1 MTGLGLSI
9 GNTPQPADRPNL
21 PCQDVQR
28 PTEDR
33 RPAVPMSRVV
43 RMSHRLVRAE
53 ASVKR
58 IRRVALLLLAL
69 SVVFGLLLVANI
81 VVLLIISGDRTV
93 LVVQVGILAVL
104 TLLFDTGAW
113 ALQRIASG
121 SAANDPS

>member
-1 MTGLGLSI
+1 
-9 GNTPQPADRPNL
+9 
-21 PCQDVQR
+21 
-28 PTEDR
+28 
-33 RPAVPMSRVV
+33 
-43 RMSHRLVRAE
+43 MSHRLVRAE

-104 TLLFDTGAW
+104 TVLFVTGAW
-113 ALQRIASG
+113 ALQRIASRR
-121 SAANDPS
+121 AANDPS